1 MFEEATLQKESTFR
15 EVRFLMTRNE
25 TLSEREVIERV
36 KKGNKE
42 AYQLIVVRY
51 MKRAYYI
58 ALGFVH
64 NHEDALDISQES
76 FIRAFRKIR
85 GFNTQKPFFPWFYKL
100 MRNLCLDHL
109 KRSSR
114 IQEIPFE
121 ETQIMKEEREDRE
134 LKETLWRGIESLSLE
149 QREVIILR
157 YFQQM
162 SYQEIAEI
170 TEKPVGTIMSSLYY
184 AKKKLREIMGKF
196 LAMNKD
202 VRR

>member
-1 MFEEATLQKESTFR
+1 MIKD
-15 EVRFLMTRNE
+15 E

-64 NHEDALDISQES
+64 NHEDALDISQDS
-76 FIRAFRKIR
+76 FIKAFRKIK
-85 GFNTQKPFFPWFYKL
+85 GFNTQRPFFPWFYKL
-100 MRNLCLDHL
+100 MKNLCLDHL
-109 KRSSR
+109 KRRSR
-114 IQEIPFE
+114 IQEIPLE
-121 ETQIMKEEREDRE
+121 ETQVMNEEREDRE
-134 LKETLWRGIESLSLE
+134 LKETLWRGIERLPLE

-170 TEKPVGTIMSSLYY
+170 TEKPLGTVMSSLYY
-184 AKKKLREIMGKF
+184 AKKKLREIIGKF
-196 LAMNKD
+196 LALNKD
-202 VRR
+202 IRR